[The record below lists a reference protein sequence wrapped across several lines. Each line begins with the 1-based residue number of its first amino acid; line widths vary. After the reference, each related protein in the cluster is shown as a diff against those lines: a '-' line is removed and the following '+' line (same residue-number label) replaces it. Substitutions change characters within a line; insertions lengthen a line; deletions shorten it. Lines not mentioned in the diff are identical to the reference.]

1 MTSKLDMNNRKVI
14 NPAKATS
21 NNDGVNKKYV
31 DDALRQ
37 KANSTTVAQISFQ
50 KKWKEY

>member
-1 MTSKLDMNNRKVI
+1 MNNRKVI

-37 KANSTTVAQISFQ
+37 KVNSTTVAQISFQ
-50 KKWKEY
+50 KK